1 MVRTLAI
8 HAIGPGFDSR
18 LRQTFFTFIGSIGAA
33 ANKSII
39 PLIMRGVMDLFA
51 AQVRSLQ
58 NNQNYFP
65 LSSLGNMVI
74 MVNQFPVI
82 QLIIMNFVGEGKRGD
97 TLIALTVWI

>member
-1 MVRTLAI
+1 MVVILKAMTRRVVVRTLSF
-8 HAIGPGFDSR
+8 HATGPGFDFPAPTNLFHVHR
-18 LRQTFFTFIGSIGAA
+18 SIGAA
-33 ANKSII
+33 VKKSII

-74 MVNQFPVI
+74 MSI
-82 QLIIMNFVGEGKRGD
+82 E
-97 TLIALTVWI
+97 